1 MVNIGKMSNIVILG
15 AQWGDESK
23 GKLTDV
29 FAEHADIVARYQGG
43 DNAGHTIVL
52 GEKTFILHLIPS
64 GILRPDTVNVIGNG
78 VVINL
83 ETLFGEIDRLQA
95 QGVEVSSENLKISD
109 RAHLILPY
117 HKVVEQWEQ
126 MGSAA
131 KIGTTSRGIGP
142 AYSDKM
148 NRHAGIRV
156 GELLEFDH
164 FQKKLDYNLETK
176 ADALQIGGVARQA
189 LLETYYNYAQR
200 IAPYVTDTVAF
211 MHEAIAAEKRILFEG
226 AQGTML
232 DIDFGTYPYV
242 TSSNCTAGAVCTGLG
257 IGPKVI
263 DEVLGVSKAYVTRV
277 GGGPFPTE
285 MPPHLDEEIRNIGK
299 EYGATTQRPRR
310 CGWLDLVALR
320 YAAQIN
326 GLTAVALTKLDVFDT
341 LAELQVCV
349 AYRYKGKETTT
360 FPSSLQA
367 LEACEPVYETLPG
380 WQQSLTEA
388 RTAEQIPQQTR
399 DYVAYVADYL
409 NVPIPI
415 ISVGPDRDQIVQL
428 GPALW

>member
-1 MVNIGKMSNIVILG
+1 MSNIVILG

-29 FAEHADIVARYQGG
+29 FAADADVVARYQGG

-64 GILRPDTVNVIGNG
+64 GILRSDTVNVIGNG

-95 QGVEVSSENLKISD
+95 QGVEVSSDNLKISD

-117 HKVVEQWEQ
+117 HKAVEQWEQ
-126 MGSAA
+126 MGSAT

-156 GELLEFDH
+156 GDLLEFDN

-176 ADALQIGGVARQA
+176 SEALQIGGPERNT
-189 LLETYYNYAQR
+189 LIETYYSYAQR
-200 IAPYVTDTVAF
+200 LTPYVTDTVAY
-211 MHEAIAAEKRILFEG
+211 MHDALASEKQILFEG

-257 IGPKVI
+257 IGPKAI
-263 DEVLGVSKAYVTRV
+263 KEVLGVSKAYVTRV

-285 MPPHLDEEIRNIGK
+285 MPPDLDEEIRKIGK

-320 YAAQIN
+320 YATQIN
-326 GLTAVALTKLDVFDT
+326 GLTAIALTKLDVFDT
-341 LAELQVCV
+341 LTDLQVCV
-349 AYRYKGKETTT
+349 AYRYKGEQITT
-360 FPSSLQA
+360 FPSSLNV
-367 LEACEPVYETLPG
+367 LEECEPVYETLPG
-380 WQQSLTEA
+380 WQQPLTEA
-388 RTAEQIPQQTR
+388 RNATDIPQRTK
-399 DYVAYVADYL
+399 DYVAYVSDYL
-409 NVPIPI
+409 SVPIPL
-415 ISVGPDRDQIVQL
+415 ISVGPDRNQIVEL
-428 GPALW
+428 GQPLW

>member
-1 MVNIGKMSNIVILG
+1 MSNIVILG

-29 FAEHADIVARYQGG
+29 FAGDADVVARYQGG

-64 GILRPDTVNVIGNG
+64 GILRPDTVNIIGNG

-95 QGVEVSSENLKISD
+95 QGVEVSSDNLKISD

-117 HKVVEQWEQ
+117 HKAVEQWEQ
-126 MGSAA
+126 MGSAT

-142 AYSDKM
+142 TYSDKM

-156 GELLEFDH
+156 GDLLEFDH

-176 ADALQIGGVARQA
+176 AEALQIGGPERQV

-200 IAPYVTDTVAF
+200 LTPYVTDTVAF
-211 MHEAIAAEKRILFEG
+211 MHDALASEKRILFEG

-257 IGPKVI
+257 IGPKAI
-263 DEVLGVSKAYVTRV
+263 KEILGVSKAYVTRV

-285 MPPHLDEEIRNIGK
+285 MPPDLDEKIREIGK

-320 YAAQIN
+320 YATQIN
-326 GLTAVALTKLDVFDT
+326 GLTAIALTKLDVFDT
-341 LAELQVCV
+341 LADLQVCV
-349 AYRYKGKETTT
+349 AYRYKGEEMTT
-360 FPSSLQA
+360 FPSSLRV
-367 LEACEPVYETLPG
+367 LEECEPVYETLPG
-380 WQQSLTEA
+380 WEQPLTEA
-388 RTAEQIPQQTR
+388 RTAADIPQRTK

>member
-1 MVNIGKMSNIVILG
+1 MSNLVILG

-29 FAEHADIVARYQGG
+29 FAENADIVARYQGG

-52 GEKTFILHLIPS
+52 GDKTFILHLIPS
-64 GILRPDTVNVIGNG
+64 GILRSETVNVIGNG
-78 VVINL
+78 VVVNL
-83 ETLFGEIDRLQA
+83 ETLFGEIDRLRA
-95 QGVEVSSENLKISD
+95 QDIAVSSENLKISD

-117 HKVVEQWEQ
+117 HKAVEQWQQ
-126 MGSAA
+126 MGSGT

-142 AYSDKM
+142 TYADKM

-156 GELLEFDH
+156 GELLEFEH
-164 FQKKLDYNLETK
+164 FQKKLDYNLDTK
-176 ADALQIGGVARQA
+176 ADALQIGGVDKHS
-189 LLETYYNYAQR
+189 LLETYRGYAER
-200 IAPYVTDTVAF
+200 LAPYVTDTVAF
-211 MHEAIAAEKRILFEG
+211 MHDALAAEKRILFEG

-257 IGPKVI
+257 IGPRAI
-263 DEVLGVSKAYVTRV
+263 DEVMGVSKAYVTRV

-285 MPPHLDEEIRNIGK
+285 MHPDVDEKIRDIGK

-320 YAAQIN
+320 YATRIN
-326 GLTAVALTKLDVFDT
+326 GLTAIAMTKLDVFDT
-341 LAELQVCV
+341 LEELQVCV
-349 AYRYKGKETTT
+349 AYRYKGKEMTT
-360 FPSSLQA
+360 FPSSLQV
-367 LEACEPVYETLPG
+367 LEECEPVYETLPG
-380 WQQSLTEA
+380 WKQPLTEA
-388 RTAEQIPQQTR
+388 RSPEDIPSRTK
-399 DYVAYVADYL
+399 DYVAYAAAYL

-415 ISVGPDRDQIVQL
+415 ISVGPDREQIVTL
-428 GPALW
+428 DASHVDFLR

>member
-1 MVNIGKMSNIVILG
+1 MSNIVILG

-29 FAEHADIVARYQGG
+29 FAEHADVVARYQGG

-52 GEKTFILHLIPS
+52 GQKTFILHLIPS
-64 GILRPDTVNVIGNG
+64 GILRPNTVNVIGNG

-83 ETLFGEIDRLQA
+83 ETLFREIDGLQE
-95 QGVEVSSENLKISD
+95 QGIEVTSNNLKISD
-109 RAHLILPY
+109 RAHLIMPY
-117 HKVVEQWEQ
+117 HKLVEQHEQ
-126 MGSAA
+126 MGSAT

-142 AYSDKM
+142 TYSDKM

-156 GELLEFDH
+156 GDLLEFDN

-176 ADALQIGGVARQA
+176 TEALEIGGITRHTLV
-189 LLETYYNYAQR
+189 ETYYQYAER
-200 IAPYVTDTVAF
+200 IAPFVTDTVAY
-211 MHEAIAAEKRILFEG
+211 MHEAIATEQRILFEG

-257 IGPKVI
+257 IGPKGI
-263 DEVLGVSKAYVTRV
+263 DQVLGVSKAYVTRV

-285 MPPHLDEEIRNIGK
+285 MPPDLDEEIRNIGK

-320 YAAQIN
+320 YATQIN
-326 GLTAVALTKLDVFDT
+326 GFTGIVLTKLDVFDT
-341 LAELQVCV
+341 LSDLQVCV
-349 AYRYKGKETTT
+349 AYRHKGKHTTT
-360 FPSSLQA
+360 FPSSLKT
-367 LEACEPVYETLPG
+367 LEECEPVYETLPG
-380 WQQSLTEA
+380 WQQPLTEA
-388 RTAEQIPQQTR
+388 RTAQDIPQPTQ
-399 DYVAYVADYL
+399 AYIKFVSDYL

-415 ISVGPDRDQIVQL
+415 ISVGPDRNQIVTL
-428 GPALW
+428 GN

>member
-1 MVNIGKMSNIVILG
+1 MSNIVILG

-29 FAEHADIVARYQGG
+29 FAEHADVVARYQGG

-64 GILRPDTVNVIGNG
+64 GIFRHGTVNVIGNG

-83 ETLFGEIDRLQA
+83 ETLFGEIDRLQV
-95 QGVEVSSENLKISD
+95 QGVEVSSDNLKISD

-117 HKVVEQWEQ
+117 HKAVEQWEQ
-126 MGSAA
+126 MGSAT

-142 AYSDKM
+142 TYSDKM

-156 GELLEFDH
+156 CDLLDFEH

-176 ADALQIGGVARQA
+176 SDALQTGGVARHA
-189 LLETYYNYAQR
+189 LLETYYNYAER
-200 IAPYVTDTVAF
+200 LAPYVTDTVAF
-211 MHEAIAAEKRILFEG
+211 MHEALAAKKRILFEG

-285 MPPHLDEEIRNIGK
+285 MPPDLDEEIRHIGK

-320 YAAQIN
+320 YATQIN
-326 GLTAVALTKLDVFDT
+326 GLTAIALTKLDVFDT
-341 LAELQVCV
+341 LPELQVCV
-349 AYRYKGKETTT
+349 AYRYKGKETNT
-360 FPSSLQA
+360 FPSSLRV

-380 WQQSLTEA
+380 WQLPLTEA
-388 RTAEQIPQQTR
+388 RTETDIPQQTK

-415 ISVGPDRDQIVQL
+415 ISVGPDREQIVPL
-428 GPALW
+428 GETIW

>member
-1 MVNIGKMSNIVILG
+1 MSNIVILG

-29 FAEHADIVARYQGG
+29 FAEHADVVARYQGG

-52 GEKTFILHLIPS
+52 GDKTFILHLIPS
-64 GILRPDTVNVIGNG
+64 GILRPNTVNVIGNG

-83 ETLFGEIDRLQA
+83 ETLFREIDGLLER
-95 QGVEVSSENLKISD
+95 GIEVSSENLKISD
-109 RAHLILPY
+109 RAHLIMPY
-117 HKVVEQWEQ
+117 HKVVEHYEQ
-126 MGSAA
+126 MGSAT

-142 AYSDKM
+142 TYSDKM

-156 GELLEFDH
+156 GDLLEFDN
-164 FQKKLDYNLETK
+164 FQKKIDYNLEAK
-176 ADALQIGGVARQA
+176 ADALQMSKVTRHSLI
-189 LLETYYNYAQR
+189 ETYYQYAER
-200 IAPYVTDTVAF
+200 IAPFVTDTVAF
-211 MHEAIAAEKRILFEG
+211 MHEAFADGKRILFEG

-257 IGPKVI
+257 IGPKLI

-285 MPPHLDEEIRNIGK
+285 MPPDLDEEIRNIGK

-320 YAAQIN
+320 YATQIN
-326 GLTAVALTKLDVFDT
+326 GLTAIALTKLDVFDT
-341 LAELQVCV
+341 LADIQVCV
-349 AYRYKGKETTT
+349 AYRYKGEEISS
-360 FPSSLQA
+360 FPSSLKA
-367 LEACEPVYETLPG
+367 LEECEPIYKTLPG
-380 WQQSLTEA
+380 WQQPLTEA
-388 RTAEQIPQQTR
+388 RSVDDIPQVTK
-399 DYVAYVADYL
+399 DYVEFVADFL

-428 GPALW
+428 GEPLW

>member
-1 MVNIGKMSNIVILG
+1 MSNIVILG

-29 FAEHADIVARYQGG
+29 FAEHADVVARYQGG

-52 GEKTFILHLIPS
+52 GDKTFILHLIPS
-64 GILRPDTVNVIGNG
+64 GILRPNTVNVIGNG

-83 ETLFGEIDRLQA
+83 ETLFREIDGLLEK
-95 QGVEVSSENLKISD
+95 GIEVSSENLKISD
-109 RAHLILPY
+109 RAHLIMPY
-117 HKVVEQWEQ
+117 HKVVEHYEQ
-126 MGSAA
+126 MGSAT

-142 AYSDKM
+142 TYSDKM

-156 GELLEFDH
+156 GDLLEFDN
-164 FQKKLDYNLETK
+164 FQKKIDYNLEAK
-176 ADALQIGGVARQA
+176 ADALQMSEVTRHSLI
-189 LLETYYNYAQR
+189 ETYYQYAER
-200 IAPYVTDTVAF
+200 IAPFVTDTVAF
-211 MHEAIAAEKRILFEG
+211 MHEAFSDGKRILFEG

-257 IGPKVI
+257 IGPKLI

-285 MPPHLDEEIRNIGK
+285 MPPDLDEEIRNIGK

-320 YAAQIN
+320 YATQIN
-326 GLTAVALTKLDVFDT
+326 GLTAIALTKLDVFDT
-341 LAELQVCV
+341 LADIQVCV
-349 AYRYKGKETTT
+349 AYRYKGEEITA
-360 FPSSLQA
+360 FPSSLKA
-367 LEACEPVYETLPG
+367 LEECDPVYKTLPG
-380 WQQSLTEA
+380 WQHPLTEA
-388 RTAEQIPQQTR
+388 RTADDIPQVTK
-399 DYVAYVADYL
+399 DYVAFVADFL
-409 NVPIPI
+409 NVSIPI

-428 GPALW
+428 GEPLW

>member
-1 MVNIGKMSNIVILG
+1 MSNLVILG

-29 FAEHADIVARYQGG
+29 FAENADIVARYQGG

-52 GEKTFILHLIPS
+52 GDKTFILHLIPS
-64 GILRPDTVNVIGNG
+64 GILRPETVNVIGNG
-78 VVINL
+78 VVVNL
-83 ETLFGEIDRLQA
+83 ETLFGEINRLRA
-95 QGVEVSSENLKISD
+95 QDIAVTSENLKISD

-117 HKVVEQWEQ
+117 HKAVEQWQQ
-126 MGSAA
+126 MGSGT

-142 AYSDKM
+142 TYADKM

-156 GELLEFDH
+156 GELLEFEH
-164 FQKKLDYNLETK
+164 FQKKLDYNLDTK
-176 ADALQIGGVARQA
+176 ADALQIGGVDKHR
-189 LLETYYNYAQR
+189 LLETYRSYAER
-200 IAPYVTDTVAF
+200 LAPYVTDTVAF
-211 MHEAIAAEKRILFEG
+211 MHDALAAEKRILFEG

-257 IGPKVI
+257 IGPRAI
-263 DEVLGVSKAYVTRV
+263 DEVMGVSKAYVTRV

-285 MPPHLDEEIRNIGK
+285 MHPDVDEKIRDIGK

-320 YAAQIN
+320 YATRIN
-326 GLTAVALTKLDVFDT
+326 GLTAIAMTKLDVFDT
-341 LAELQVCV
+341 LEELQVCV
-349 AYRYKGKETTT
+349 AYRYKGKEMTT
-360 FPSSLQA
+360 FPSSLQV
-367 LEACEPVYETLPG
+367 LEECEPVYETLPG
-380 WQQSLTEA
+380 WKQPLTEA
-388 RTAEQIPQQTR
+388 RSPEDIPSRTK
-399 DYVAYVADYL
+399 DYVAYAAAYL

-415 ISVGPDRDQIVQL
+415 ISVGPDREQIVTL
-428 GPALW
+428 DASHVDFLR

>member
-1 MVNIGKMSNIVILG
+1 MSNLVILG

-29 FAEHADIVARYQGG
+29 FAENADIVARYQGG

-52 GEKTFILHLIPS
+52 GDKTFILHLIPS
-64 GILRPDTVNVIGNG
+64 GILRPETVNVIGNG
-78 VVINL
+78 VVVNL
-83 ETLFGEIDRLQA
+83 ETLFGEIDRLRA
-95 QGVEVSSENLKISD
+95 QDIAVTSENLKISD

-117 HKVVEQWEQ
+117 HKAVEQWQQ
-126 MGSAA
+126 MGSGT

-142 AYSDKM
+142 TYADKM

-156 GELLEFDH
+156 GELLEFEH
-164 FQKKLDYNLETK
+164 FQKKLDYNLDTK
-176 ADALQIGGVARQA
+176 ADALQIGGVDKHS
-189 LLETYYNYAQR
+189 LLETYRGYAER
-200 IAPYVTDTVAF
+200 LAPYVTDTVAF
-211 MHEAIAAEKRILFEG
+211 MHDALAAEKRILFEG

-257 IGPKVI
+257 IGPRAI
-263 DEVLGVSKAYVTRV
+263 DEVMGVSKAYVTRV

-285 MPPHLDEEIRNIGK
+285 MHPDVDEKIRDIGK

-320 YAAQIN
+320 YATRIN
-326 GLTAVALTKLDVFDT
+326 GLTAIAMTKLDVFDT
-341 LAELQVCV
+341 LEELQVCV
-349 AYRYKGKETTT
+349 AYRYKGKEMTT
-360 FPSSLQA
+360 FPSSLQV
-367 LEACEPVYETLPG
+367 LEECEPVYETLPG
-380 WQQSLTEA
+380 WKQPLTEA
-388 RTAEQIPQQTR
+388 RSPEDIPSRTK
-399 DYVAYVADYL
+399 DYVAYAAAYL

-415 ISVGPDRDQIVQL
+415 ISVGPDREQIVTL
-428 GPALW
+428 DASHVDFLR

>member
-1 MVNIGKMSNIVILG
+1 MSNIVILG

-29 FAEHADIVARYQGG
+29 FAEHADVVARYQGG

-64 GILRPDTVNVIGNG
+64 GILRPNTVNVIGNG

-83 ETLFGEIDRLQA
+83 ETLFREIDGLQQ
-95 QGVEVSSENLKISD
+95 QGVQVTSDNLKISD
-109 RAHLILPY
+109 RAHLIMPY
-117 HKVVEQWEQ
+117 HKLVEQYEQ
-126 MGSAA
+126 MGSAT

-142 AYSDKM
+142 TYSDKM

-156 GELLEFDH
+156 GDLLEYDN

-176 ADALQIGGVARQA
+176 TEALEIGGITRHSLV
-189 LLETYYNYAQR
+189 ETYYQYAER
-200 IAPYVTDTVAF
+200 IAPFVTDTVAY
-211 MHEAIAAEKRILFEG
+211 MHDAIATEQRILFEG

-257 IGPKVI
+257 IGPKGI
-263 DEVLGVSKAYVTRV
+263 DQVLGVSKAYVTRV

-285 MPPHLDEEIRNIGK
+285 MPPDLDEEIRNIGK

-320 YAAQIN
+320 YATQIN
-326 GLTAVALTKLDVFDT
+326 GFTGIVLTKLDVFDT
-341 LAELQVCV
+341 LSDLQVCV
-349 AYRYKGKETTT
+349 AYRHKGKHTTT
-360 FPSSLQA
+360 FPSSLKT
-367 LEACEPVYETLPG
+367 LEECEPVYETLPG
-380 WQQSLTEA
+380 WQQPLTEA
-388 RTAEQIPQQTR
+388 RTTQDIPRPTQ
-399 DYVAYVADYL
+399 AYIKFVSDYL

-415 ISVGPDRDQIVQL
+415 ISVGPDRNQIVTL
-428 GPALW
+428 GNPLW

>member
-1 MVNIGKMSNIVILG
+1 MSNIVILG

-29 FAEHADIVARYQGG
+29 FAGDADIVARYQGG

-64 GILRPDTVNVIGNG
+64 GILRPDTVNIIGNG

-83 ETLFGEIDRLQA
+83 ETLFGEIDRLEA
-95 QGVEVSSENLKISD
+95 QGIEVTSENLKISD

-117 HKVVEQWEQ
+117 HKAVEQWEQ
-126 MGSAA
+126 MGSAT

-142 AYSDKM
+142 TYSDKM

-156 GELLEFDH
+156 GDLLEFDH

-176 ADALQIGGVARQA
+176 AEALQIGGPERHV
-189 LLETYYNYAQR
+189 LLETYYGYAER
-200 IAPYVTDTVAF
+200 ITPYVTDTVAF
-211 MHEAIAAEKRILFEG
+211 MHDALAAKKQILFEG

-257 IGPKVI
+257 IGPKAI
-263 DEVLGVSKAYVTRV
+263 EQVLGVSKAYVTRV

-285 MPPHLDEEIRNIGK
+285 MPPDLDEKIREIGK

-320 YAAQIN
+320 YATQIN
-326 GLTAVALTKLDVFDT
+326 GLTGIALTKLDVFDT
-341 LAELQVCV
+341 LTDLQVCT
-349 AYRYKGKETTT
+349 AYRYKGKETTR
-360 FPSSLQA
+360 FPSSLQV
-367 LEACEPVYETLPG
+367 LEECEPVYETLPG
-380 WQQSLTEA
+380 WEQPLTEA
-388 RTAEQIPQQTR
+388 RVASDIPQRTK
-399 DYVAYVADYL
+399 DYVAYVSDYL

-428 GPALW
+428 GEPLW

>member
-1 MVNIGKMSNIVILG
+1 MSNIVILG

-29 FAEHADIVARYQGG
+29 FAADADVVARYQGG

-52 GEKTFILHLIPS
+52 GDKTFILHLIPS

-95 QGVEVSSENLKISD
+95 QGIEVSSDNLKISD

-117 HKVVEQWEQ
+117 HKAVEQWEQ
-126 MGSAA
+126 MGSAT

-142 AYSDKM
+142 TYSDKM

-156 GELLEFDH
+156 GDLLEFDH

-176 ADALQIGGVARQA
+176 AEALQIGGPDRHVLR
-189 LLETYYNYAQR
+189 ETYYGYAQR
-200 IAPYVTDTVAF
+200 ITPYVTDTVAF
-211 MHEAIAAEKRILFEG
+211 MHDALAAEKRILFEG

-257 IGPKVI
+257 IGPKAI
-263 DEVLGVSKAYVTRV
+263 EEVLGVSKAYVTRV

-285 MPPHLDEEIRNIGK
+285 MSPELDEKIRQIGK

-320 YAAQIN
+320 YATQIN
-326 GLTAVALTKLDVFDT
+326 GLTAIAMTKLDVFDT
-341 LAELQVCV
+341 LSDLQVCV
-349 AYRYKGKETTT
+349 AYRYKGKETTR
-360 FPSSLQA
+360 FPSSLQV
-367 LEACEPVYETLPG
+367 LEECEPVYETLPG
-380 WQQSLTEA
+380 WEQPLTEA
-388 RTAEQIPQQTR
+388 RDAADIPQRTK
-399 DYVAYVADYL
+399 DYVAYVSDYL

-415 ISVGPDRDQIVQL
+415 ISIGPDRDQIVQL
-428 GPALW
+428 GQPLW

>member
-1 MVNIGKMSNIVILG
+1 MSNIVILG

-52 GEKTFILHLIPS
+52 GDKTFILHLIPS
-64 GILRPDTVNVIGNG
+64 GILREDTVNVIGNG

-83 ETLFGEIDRLQA
+83 ETLLHEIDGLKD
-95 QGVEVSSENLKISD
+95 QGVDVSSENLKISD
-109 RAHLILPY
+109 RAHLIMPY
-117 HKVVEQWEQ
+117 HKLVEQWEQ
-126 MGSAA
+126 MGSST

-142 AYSDKM
+142 TYSDKM

-156 GELLEFDH
+156 GDLLEFDL
-164 FQKKLDYNLETK
+164 FQKKIDYNLETK
-176 ADALQIGGVARQA
+176 TDALQTGGITRND
-189 LLETYYNYAQR
+189 LINTYYQYAER
-200 IAPYVTDTVAF
+200 ISPYVTDTVAY
-211 MHEAIAAEKRILFEG
+211 MHEALATEKRILFEG

-242 TSSNCTAGAVCTGLG
+242 TSSNCTAGAVSTGLG
-257 IGPKVI
+257 IGPKGI
-263 DEVLGVSKAYVTRV
+263 DQVLGVSKAYVTRV

-285 MPPHLDEEIRNIGK
+285 MPPDLDEEIRKIGK

-320 YAAQIN
+320 YASQIN
-326 GLTAVALTKLDVFDT
+326 GLTAIALTKLDVFDT
-341 LAELQVCV
+341 LTDIQVCT
-349 AYRYKGKETTT
+349 AYRYKGKTVTT
-360 FPSSLQA
+360 FPSSLGV
-367 LEACEPVYETLPG
+367 LEECEPVYETLPG
-380 WQQSLTEA
+380 WQEPLTEA
-388 RTAEQIPQQTR
+388 RSAQDIPKTTQNYIK
-399 DYVAYVADYL
+399 YVSDYL

-415 ISVGPDRDQIVQL
+415 ISVGPDREQIVTL
-428 GPALW
+428 GRSLW

>member
-1 MVNIGKMSNIVILG
+1 MSNIVILG

-29 FAEHADIVARYQGG
+29 FAGDADVVARYQGG

-52 GEKTFILHLIPS
+52 GDKTFILHLIPS

-95 QGVEVSSENLKISD
+95 QGIQVSSDNLKISD

-117 HKVVEQWEQ
+117 HKAVEQWEQ
-126 MGSAA
+126 MGSAT

-142 AYSDKM
+142 TYSDKM

-156 GELLEFDH
+156 GDLLEFDQ

-176 ADALQIGGVARQA
+176 AEALQIGAPDRHV
-189 LLETYYNYAQR
+189 LLETYYGYAQR
-200 IAPYVTDTVAF
+200 ITPYVTDTVAF
-211 MHEAIAAEKRILFEG
+211 MHEALAAEKRVLFEG

-257 IGPKVI
+257 IGPKAI
-263 DEVLGVSKAYVTRV
+263 QEVLGVSKAYVTRV

-285 MPPHLDEEIRNIGK
+285 MPPDLDEEIRQIGK

-310 CGWLDLVALR
+310 CGWLDLVALK
-320 YAAQIN
+320 YATQIN
-326 GLTAVALTKLDVFDT
+326 GLTAIAMTKLDVFDT
-341 LAELQVCV
+341 LADLQVCV
-349 AYRYKGKETTT
+349 AYRYKGEQMTR
-360 FPSSLQA
+360 FPSSLQV
-367 LEACEPVYETLPG
+367 LEECEPVYETLPG
-380 WQQSLTEA
+380 WEQPLTEA
-388 RTAEQIPQQTR
+388 RNAADIPQRTR
-399 DYVAYVADYL
+399 DYVAYVSDYL

-428 GPALW
+428 GQPLW

>member
-1 MVNIGKMSNIVILG
+1 MSNIVILG

-29 FAEHADIVARYQGG
+29 FAEHADVVARYQGG

-52 GEKTFILHLIPS
+52 GDKTFILHLIPS
-64 GILRPDTVNVIGNG
+64 GILRQNTVNVIGNG

-83 ETLFGEIDRLQA
+83 ETLLREIDGLEEK
-95 QGVEVSSENLKISD
+95 GVNVSSDNLKISD
-109 RAHLILPY
+109 RAHLIMPY
-117 HKVVEQWEQ
+117 HKLVEQWEQ
-126 MGSAA
+126 MGSST

-142 AYSDKM
+142 TYSDKM

-156 GELLEFDH
+156 GDLLEFDV
-164 FQKKLDYNLETK
+164 FQKKIDYNLETK
-176 ADALQIGGVARQA
+176 TDALQTGGITRND
-189 LLETYYNYAQR
+189 LIDTYYQYAER

-211 MHEAIAAEKRILFEG
+211 MHEALATEKRILFEG

-257 IGPKVI
+257 IGPKGI
-263 DEVLGVSKAYVTRV
+263 DQVLGVSKAYVTRV

-285 MPPHLDEEIRNIGK
+285 MPPDLDEEIRNIGK

-320 YAAQIN
+320 YASQIN
-326 GLTAVALTKLDVFDT
+326 GLTAIALTKLDVFDT
-341 LAELQVCV
+341 LTDIQVCT
-349 AYRYKGKETTT
+349 AYRYKGKTMTT
-360 FPSSLQA
+360 FPSSLKV
-367 LEACEPVYETLPG
+367 LEECEPIYETLSG
-380 WQQSLTEA
+380 WQEPLTEA
-388 RTAEQIPQQTR
+388 RSAQDIPKTTQ
-399 DYVAYVADYL
+399 DYIKYVSDYL

-415 ISVGPDRDQIVQL
+415 ISVGPDREQIVTL
-428 GPALW
+428 GRSLW

>member
-1 MVNIGKMSNIVILG
+1 MSNIVILG

-29 FAEHADIVARYQGG
+29 FAADADVVARYQGG
-43 DNAGHTIVL
+43 DNAGHTIVF
-52 GEKTFILHLIPS
+52 GDKTFILHLIPS
-64 GILRPDTVNVIGNG
+64 GILRPDTVNLIGNG

-83 ETLFGEIDRLQA
+83 ETLFAEIDRLQA
-95 QGVEVSSENLKISD
+95 QGIEVSSDNLKISD

-117 HKVVEQWEQ
+117 HKAVEQWEQ
-126 MGSAA
+126 MGSAT

-142 AYSDKM
+142 TYSDKM

-156 GELLEFDH
+156 GDLLEFDL

-176 ADALQIGGVARQA
+176 SEALQIGGPDRHV
-189 LLETYYNYAQR
+189 LLETYYGYAQR

-211 MHEAIAAEKRILFEG
+211 MHDALAAKKRILFEG

-257 IGPKVI
+257 IGPKAI
-263 DEVLGVSKAYVTRV
+263 EEVLGVSKAYVTRV

-285 MPPHLDEEIRNIGK
+285 MPPDLDEKIRQIGK

-320 YAAQIN
+320 YATQIN
-326 GLTAVALTKLDVFDT
+326 GLTAIAMTKLDVFDT
-341 LAELQVCV
+341 LTDLQVCV
-349 AYRYKGKETTT
+349 AYRYKGKETTR
-360 FPSSLQA
+360 FPSSLQV
-367 LEACEPVYETLPG
+367 LEECEPVYETLPG
-380 WQQSLTEA
+380 WEQPLTEA
-388 RTAEQIPQQTR
+388 RDAADIPQRTK
-399 DYVAYVADYL
+399 DYVTYVSDYL

-415 ISVGPDRDQIVQL
+415 ISIGPDRDQIVQL
-428 GPALW
+428 GQPLW

>member
-1 MVNIGKMSNIVILG
+1 MSNIVILG

-29 FAEHADIVARYQGG
+29 FAADADVVARYQGG

-52 GEKTFILHLIPS
+52 GDKTFILHLIPS

-83 ETLFGEIDRLQA
+83 ETLFGEIDRLEA
-95 QGVEVSSENLKISD
+95 QGIQVSSDNLKISD

-117 HKVVEQWEQ
+117 HKAVEQWEQ
-126 MGSAA
+126 MGSAT

-142 AYSDKM
+142 TYSDKM

-156 GELLEFDH
+156 GDLLEFDH
-164 FQKKLDYNLETK
+164 FQKKLDYNLEAK
-176 ADALQIGGVARQA
+176 AEALQIGAPDRHA
-189 LLETYYNYAQR
+189 LLETYYGYAQR
-200 IAPYVTDTVAF
+200 ITPYVTDTVAF
-211 MHEAIAAEKRILFEG
+211 MHEALATEKRILFEG

-257 IGPKVI
+257 IGPKAI
-263 DEVLGVSKAYVTRV
+263 QEVMGVSKAYVTRV

-285 MPPHLDEEIRNIGK
+285 MPPDLDEKIREIGK

-320 YAAQIN
+320 YATQIN
-326 GLTAVALTKLDVFDT
+326 GLTAIALTKLDVFDT
-341 LAELQVCV
+341 LTDLQVCV
-349 AYRYKGKETTT
+349 AYRYKGEEITR
-360 FPSSLQA
+360 FPSSLQV
-367 LEACEPVYETLPG
+367 LEECEPVYETLPG
-380 WQQSLTEA
+380 WEQPLTEA
-388 RTAEQIPQQTR
+388 RDAADIPQRTKE
-399 DYVAYVADYL
+399 YVAYVSDYL

-415 ISVGPDRDQIVQL
+415 ISIGPDRDQIVQL
-428 GPALW
+428 GQPLW

>member
-1 MVNIGKMSNIVILG
+1 MSNIVILG

-29 FAEHADIVARYQGG
+29 FAGDADIVARYQGG

-52 GEKTFILHLIPS
+52 GEETFILHLIPS

-78 VVINL
+78 LVINL
-83 ETLFGEIDRLQA
+83 ETLFREIDGLEA
-95 QGVEVSSENLKISD
+95 QGVAVTSENLKISD
-109 RAHLILPY
+109 RAHLIMPY
-117 HKVVEQWEQ
+117 HKTVEQWEQ
-126 MGSAA
+126 MGSDT

-142 AYSDKM
+142 TYSDKM

-156 GELLEFDH
+156 GDLLEPAH
-164 FQKKLDYNLETK
+164 FQKKLDYNLEAK
-176 ADALQIGGVARQA
+176 SEALQIGGTERQE
-189 LLETYYNYAQR
+189 LLETYRAYAER
-200 IAPYVTDTVAF
+200 LAPYVTDTVAL
-211 MHEAIAAEKRILFEG
+211 MHEALAAEKRILFEG

-257 IGPKVI
+257 IGPKAI
-263 DEVLGVSKAYVTRV
+263 QEILGVSKAYVTRV

-285 MPPHLDEEIRNIGK
+285 MPPDLDQLIRDIGK

-320 YAAQIN
+320 YATQVN
-326 GLTAVALTKLDVFDT
+326 GFTAIAMTKLDVFDT
-341 LAELQVCV
+341 LADLKVCV
-349 AYRYKGKETTT
+349 AYRYKGTQITT

-367 LEACEPVYETLPG
+367 LEECEPVYETVPG
-380 WQQSLTEA
+380 WEHPLTEA
-388 RTAEQIPQQTR
+388 RTAADIPQRTK
-399 DYVAYVADYL
+399 DYIAYVEDYL
-409 NVPIPI
+409 GVPIPI
-415 ISVGPDRDQIVQL
+415 ISVGPDRDQIVAL
-428 GPALW
+428 GDPLW

>member
-1 MVNIGKMSNIVILG
+1 MSNIVILG

-29 FAEHADIVARYQGG
+29 FAEHADVVARYQGG

-52 GEKTFILHLIPS
+52 GDKTFILHLIPS
-64 GILRPDTVNVIGNG
+64 GILRPNTVNVIGNG

-83 ETLFGEIDRLQA
+83 ETLFREIDGLLEK
-95 QGVEVSSENLKISD
+95 GVEVSSENLKISD
-109 RAHLILPY
+109 RAHLIMPY
-117 HKVVEQWEQ
+117 HKVVEQYEQ
-126 MGSAA
+126 IGSGTN
-131 KIGTTSRGIGP
+131 IGTTSRGIGP
-142 AYSDKM
+142 TYSDKM

-156 GELLEFDH
+156 GDLLEFDH

-176 ADALQIGGVARQA
+176 AEALQMSDVTRHTLI
-189 LLETYYNYAQR
+189 ETYYQYAER
-200 IAPYVTDTVAF
+200 LAPYVTDTVTFMNEAF
-211 MHEAIAAEKRILFEG
+211 TDGKRILFEG

-257 IGPKVI
+257 IGPKLI

-285 MPPHLDEEIRNIGK
+285 MPPDLDEEIRNIGK

-320 YAAQIN
+320 YATHIN
-326 GLTAVALTKLDVFDT
+326 GLTAIALTKLDVFDT
-341 LAELQVCV
+341 LADIQVCV
-349 AYRYKGKETTT
+349 AYRYKGKEITA
-360 FPSSLQA
+360 FPSSLKV
-367 LEACEPVYETLPG
+367 LEECEPVYKTLPG
-380 WQQSLTEA
+380 WQHPLTEA
-388 RTAEQIPQQTR
+388 RTANDIPQVTK
-399 DYVAYVADYL
+399 DYVAFVADFL
-409 NVPIPI
+409 NVSIPI

-428 GPALW
+428 GEPLW

>member
-1 MVNIGKMSNIVILG
+1 MSNIIILG

-29 FAEHADIVARYQGG
+29 FAEHADVVARYQGG

-52 GEKTFILHLIPS
+52 GDKTFILHLIPS
-64 GILRPDTVNVIGNG
+64 GILRSNTVNVIGNG

-83 ETLFGEIDRLQA
+83 ETLFREIDGLID
-95 QGVEVSSENLKISD
+95 QGVDVGSDNLKISD
-109 RAHLILPY
+109 RAHLIMPY

-126 MGSAA
+126 MGSAT

-142 AYSDKM
+142 TYSDKM

-156 GELLEFDH
+156 GDLLEFDN

-176 ADALQIGGVARQA
+176 ADALQMGGVTRHD
-189 LLETYYNYAQR
+189 LVETFYKYAER
-200 IAPYVTDTVAF
+200 ITPFVTDTVAY
-211 MHEAIAAEKRILFEG
+211 MHEVLADEKRILFEG

-257 IGPKVI
+257 IGPKGI

-285 MPPHLDEEIRNIGK
+285 MSPDLDEKIRNIGK

-310 CGWLDLVALR
+310 CGWLDLVALK
-320 YAAQIN
+320 YASQIN
-326 GLTAVALTKLDVFDT
+326 GLTSIALTKLDVFDT
-341 LAELQVCV
+341 LEDIQVCV
-349 AYRYKGKETTT
+349 AYRHKGKQTTT
-360 FPSSLQA
+360 FPSSLKV
-367 LEACEPVYETLPG
+367 LEECEPVFETLPG
-380 WQQSLTEA
+380 WKKPLTEA
-388 RTAEQIPQQTR
+388 RSAEDIPKTTI
-399 DYVAYVADYL
+399 DYIKYVSDYL

-415 ISVGPDRDQIVQL
+415 ISVGPDRDQIVTF
-428 GPALW
+428 GNPLW

>member
-1 MVNIGKMSNIVILG
+1 MSNIVILG

-29 FAEHADIVARYQGG
+29 FAEHADVVARYQGG

-52 GEKTFILHLIPS
+52 GDKTFILHLIPS
-64 GILRPDTVNVIGNG
+64 GILRQNTVNVIGNG

-83 ETLFGEIDRLQA
+83 ETLLREIDGLEEK
-95 QGVEVSSENLKISD
+95 GVNVSSENLKISD
-109 RAHLILPY
+109 RAHLIMPY
-117 HKVVEQWEQ
+117 HKLVEQWEQ
-126 MGSAA
+126 MGSST

-142 AYSDKM
+142 TYSDKM

-156 GELLEFDH
+156 GDLLEFDV
-164 FQKKLDYNLETK
+164 FQKKIDYNLETK
-176 ADALQIGGVARQA
+176 TDALQTGGITRND
-189 LLETYYNYAQR
+189 LIDTYYQYAER
-200 IAPYVTDTVAF
+200 ISPYVTDTVAF
-211 MHEAIAAEKRILFEG
+211 MHEALATEKRILFEG

-257 IGPKVI
+257 IGPKGI
-263 DEVLGVSKAYVTRV
+263 DQVLGVSKAYVTRV

-285 MPPHLDEEIRNIGK
+285 MPPDLDEEIRNIGK

-320 YAAQIN
+320 YASQIN
-326 GLTAVALTKLDVFDT
+326 GLTAIALTKLDVFDT
-341 LAELQVCV
+341 LTDIQVCT
-349 AYRYKGKETTT
+349 AYRYKGKTMTT
-360 FPSSLQA
+360 FPSSLKV
-367 LEACEPVYETLPG
+367 LEECEPIYETLAG
-380 WQQSLTEA
+380 WQEPLTEA
-388 RTAEQIPQQTR
+388 RSAQDIPKTTQ
-399 DYVAYVADYL
+399 DYIKYVSDYL

-415 ISVGPDRDQIVQL
+415 ISVGPDREQIVTL
-428 GPALW
+428 GRSLW

>member
-1 MVNIGKMSNIVILG
+1 MSNIVILG

-29 FAEHADIVARYQGG
+29 FAGDADIVARYQGG

-64 GILRPDTVNVIGNG
+64 GILRPDTVNIIGNG

-83 ETLFGEIDRLQA
+83 ETLFGEIDRLEA
-95 QGVEVSSENLKISD
+95 QGIEVTSENLKISD

-117 HKVVEQWEQ
+117 HKAVEQWEQ
-126 MGSAA
+126 MGSAT

-142 AYSDKM
+142 TYSDKM

-156 GELLEFDH
+156 GDLLEFDH

-176 ADALQIGGVARQA
+176 AEALQIGGPERHV
-189 LLETYYNYAQR
+189 LLETYYGYAER
-200 IAPYVTDTVAF
+200 ITPYVTDTVAF
-211 MHEAIAAEKRILFEG
+211 MHDALAAKKQILFEG

-257 IGPKVI
+257 IGPKAI
-263 DEVLGVSKAYVTRV
+263 EQVLGVSKAYVTRV

-285 MPPHLDEEIRNIGK
+285 MPPDLDEKIREIGK

-320 YAAQIN
+320 YATQIN
-326 GLTAVALTKLDVFDT
+326 GLTGIALTKLDVFDT
-341 LAELQVCV
+341 LTDLQVCT
-349 AYRYKGKETTT
+349 AYRYKGKETTR
-360 FPSSLQA
+360 FPSSLQV

-380 WQQSLTEA
+380 WKQPLTEA
-388 RTAEQIPQQTR
+388 RVASDIPQRTK
-399 DYVAYVADYL
+399 DYVAYVSDYL

-428 GPALW
+428 GEPLW

>member
-1 MVNIGKMSNIVILG
+1 MSNIVILG

-29 FAEHADIVARYQGG
+29 FAGDADIVARYQGG

-64 GILRPDTVNVIGNG
+64 GILRPNTVNIIGNG

-83 ETLFGEIDRLQA
+83 ETLFGEIDRLEA
-95 QGVEVSSENLKISD
+95 QGIEVTSENLKISD

-117 HKVVEQWEQ
+117 HKAVEQWEQ
-126 MGSAA
+126 MGSAT

-142 AYSDKM
+142 TYSDKM

-156 GELLEFDH
+156 GDLLEFDH

-176 ADALQIGGVARQA
+176 AEALQIGGPERHT
-189 LLETYYNYAQR
+189 LLETYYGYAQR
-200 IAPYVTDTVAF
+200 ITPYVTDTVAF
-211 MHEAIAAEKRILFEG
+211 MHDALAAKKRILFEG

-257 IGPKVI
+257 IGPKAI
-263 DEVLGVSKAYVTRV
+263 EQVLGVSKAYVTRV

-285 MPPHLDEEIRNIGK
+285 MPPDLDEKIREIGK

-320 YAAQIN
+320 YATQIN
-326 GLTAVALTKLDVFDT
+326 GLTGIALTKLDVFDT
-341 LAELQVCV
+341 LTDLQVCT
-349 AYRYKGKETTT
+349 AYRYKGEETTS
-360 FPSSLQA
+360 FPSSLQV

-380 WQQSLTEA
+380 WEQPLTEA
-388 RTAEQIPQQTR
+388 RTASDIPQRTK
-399 DYVAYVADYL
+399 DYVAYVSDYL

-428 GPALW
+428 GQPLW

>member
-1 MVNIGKMSNIVILG
+1 MSNIVILG

-29 FAEHADIVARYQGG
+29 FAADADVVARYQGG

-52 GEKTFILHLIPS
+52 GDKTFILHLIPS

-95 QGVEVSSENLKISD
+95 QGIQVSSDNLKISD

-117 HKVVEQWEQ
+117 HKAVEQWEQ
-126 MGSAA
+126 MGSAT

-142 AYSDKM
+142 TYSDKM

-156 GELLEFDH
+156 GDLLEFDH
-164 FQKKLDYNLETK
+164 FQKKLDYNLEAK
-176 ADALQIGGVARQA
+176 AEALQIGAPDRHV
-189 LLETYYNYAQR
+189 LLETYYGYAQR
-200 IAPYVTDTVAF
+200 ITPYVTDTVAF
-211 MHEAIAAEKRILFEG
+211 MHEALAAEKRILFEG

-257 IGPKVI
+257 IGPKAI
-263 DEVLGVSKAYVTRV
+263 QEVMGVSKAYVTRV

-285 MPPHLDEEIRNIGK
+285 MPPDLDEKIREIGK

-320 YAAQIN
+320 YATQIN
-326 GLTAVALTKLDVFDT
+326 GLTAIALTKLDVFDT
-341 LAELQVCV
+341 LADLQVCV
-349 AYRYKGKETTT
+349 AYRYKGEEITR
-360 FPSSLQA
+360 FPSSLQV
-367 LEACEPVYETLPG
+367 LEECEPVYETLPG
-380 WQQSLTEA
+380 WEQPLTEA
-388 RTAEQIPQQTR
+388 RDAADIPQRTK
-399 DYVAYVADYL
+399 DYVAYVSDYL

-415 ISVGPDRDQIVQL
+415 ISIGPDRDQIVQL
-428 GPALW
+428 GQPLW

>member
-1 MVNIGKMSNIVILG
+1 MSNIVILG

-64 GILRPDTVNVIGNG
+64 GILRPNTVNIIGNG

-83 ETLFGEIDRLQA
+83 ETLFREIDGLQE
-95 QGVEVSSENLKISD
+95 QGVQVDSENLKISD
-109 RAHLILPY
+109 RAHLIMPY
-117 HKVVEQWEQ
+117 HKLVEHYEQ
-126 MGSAA
+126 MASET

-142 AYSDKM
+142 TYSDKM

-156 GELLEFDH
+156 GDLLEFDN

-176 ADALQIGGVARQA
+176 TDALQIGGITRDSII
-189 LLETYYNYAQR
+189 ETYYQYAQR
-200 IAPYVTDTVAF
+200 ITPFVTDTVAY
-211 MHEAIAAEKRILFEG
+211 MHDAIATEQQILFEG

-257 IGPKVI
+257 IGPKAI
-263 DEVLGVSKAYVTRV
+263 DQVLGVSKAYVTRV

-285 MPPHLDEEIRNIGK
+285 MSPDVDELIRNIGK

-320 YAAQIN
+320 YATQIN
-326 GLTAVALTKLDVFDT
+326 GFTGIVLTKLDVFDT
-341 LAELQVCV
+341 LSDLQVCV
-349 AYRYKGKETTT
+349 AYRHNGKHTTT
-360 FPSSLQA
+360 FPSSLKA
-367 LEACEPVYETLPG
+367 LEECEPIYETLPG
-380 WQQSLTEA
+380 WQQPLTEA
-388 RTAEQIPQQTR
+388 RTAQDIPPNTQS
-399 DYVAYVADYL
+399 YIKFVSDYL

-415 ISVGPDRDQIVQL
+415 ISVGPDRNQIVTI
-428 GPALW
+428 GNPLW

>member
-1 MVNIGKMSNIVILG
+1 MSNIVILG

-29 FAEHADIVARYQGG
+29 FAEHADVVARYQGG

-52 GEKTFILHLIPS
+52 GDKTFILHLIPS
-64 GILRPDTVNVIGNG
+64 GILRPNTVNVIGNG

-83 ETLFGEIDRLQA
+83 ETLFREIDGLQA
-95 QGVEVSSENLKISD
+95 QGIEVSSDNLKISD

-117 HKVVEQWEQ
+117 HKLVEQWEQ
-126 MGSAA
+126 MGSAT

-142 AYSDKM
+142 TYSDKM

-156 GELLEFDH
+156 GDLLEFDH

-176 ADALQIGGVARQA
+176 ADALQVGGVTRHV
-189 LLETYYNYAQR
+189 LLETYYNYAER

-211 MHEAIAAEKRILFEG
+211 MHETLAAEKRILFEG

-263 DEVLGVSKAYVTRV
+263 NEVLGVSKAYVTRV

-285 MPPHLDEEIRNIGK
+285 MPPDLDEEIRKIGK

-320 YAAQIN
+320 YATQIKWIN
-326 GLTAVALTKLDVFDT
+326 RHCTHKTGRV
-341 LAELQVCV
+341 
-349 AYRYKGKETTT
+349 
-360 FPSSLQA
+360 
-367 LEACEPVYETLPG
+367 
-380 WQQSLTEA
+380 
-388 RTAEQIPQQTR
+388 
-399 DYVAYVADYL
+399 
-409 NVPIPI
+409 
-415 ISVGPDRDQIVQL
+415 
-428 GPALW
+428 

>member
-1 MVNIGKMSNIVILG
+1 MSNIVILG

-29 FAEHADIVARYQGG
+29 FAGDADVVARYQGG

-64 GILRPDTVNVIGNG
+64 GILRSDTVNVIGNG

-83 ETLFGEIDRLQA
+83 ETLFGEIDRLEA
-95 QGVEVSSENLKISD
+95 QGIEVTSENLKISD

-117 HKVVEQWEQ
+117 HKAVEQWEQ
-126 MGSAA
+126 MGSAT

-142 AYSDKM
+142 TYSDKM

-156 GELLEFDH
+156 GDLLEFDN

-176 ADALQIGGVARQA
+176 SEALQVGGPDRHT
-189 LLETYYNYAQR
+189 LLETYYGYAQR
-200 IAPYVTDTVAF
+200 ITPHVTDTVAL
-211 MHEAIAAEKRILFEG
+211 MHDALAAKKQILFEG

-257 IGPKVI
+257 IGPKAI
-263 DEVLGVSKAYVTRV
+263 QQVLGVSKAYVTRV

-285 MPPHLDEEIRNIGK
+285 MPPDLDEKIREIGK

-320 YAAQIN
+320 YATQIN
-326 GLTAVALTKLDVFDT
+326 GLTGIALTKLDVFDT
-341 LAELQVCV
+341 LTDLEVCV
-349 AYRYKGKETTT
+349 AYRYKGKETTR
-360 FPSSLQA
+360 FPSSLQV
-367 LEACEPVYETLPG
+367 LEECEPVYETLPG
-380 WQQSLTEA
+380 WEQPLTEA
-388 RTAEQIPQQTR
+388 RVASDIPQRTK
-399 DYVAYVADYL
+399 DYVAYVSDYL

-428 GPALW
+428 GQPLW